1 MSATSSSL
9 CYETNFGRNL
19 EFPKIKEFKNVC
31 SDVWTCI
38 KMLKQC
44 YFQLYYIQT
53 LFICSKMA
61 FSCSFSKGG
70 NLEFLDFLQKKVLE
84 HRLQNKKIFTQKMW
98 SNRAKPNLNPNLSL
112 TEPYINTFGEKMLGS
127 KFPWMACWPKPF
139 WLNWEI
145 CGSC

>member
-9 CYETNFGRNL
+9 CYETIFGGNL
-19 EFPKIKEFKNVC
+19 DFPKIKEFKNVC

-53 LFICSKMA
+53 LFICSKVA

-70 NLEFLDFLQKKVLE
+70 NLEFLDFPPKKFYNIDYRTKRFL
-84 HRLQNKKIFTQKMW
+84 LKKCDQTE
-98 SNRAKPNLNPNLSL
+98 PNLTLIQ
-112 TEPYINTFGEKMLGS
+112 T
-127 KFPWMACWPKPF
+127 
-139 WLNWEI
+139 
-145 CGSC
+145 